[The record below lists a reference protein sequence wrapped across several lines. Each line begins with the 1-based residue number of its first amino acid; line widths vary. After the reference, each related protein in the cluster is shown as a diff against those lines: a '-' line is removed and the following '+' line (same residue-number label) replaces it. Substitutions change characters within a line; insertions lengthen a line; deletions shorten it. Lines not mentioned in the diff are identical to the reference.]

1 MRAAS
6 VVIGFALLLPVPAE
20 ADPVRDEVLSG
31 AARCEGIAD
40 NRTWL
45 DCFYGSAQ
53 PMRSLLSLPPA
64 PAGQVKLVPAPNL
77 APVRKVSV
85 VAAPVNATHPKQDG
99 FLTGLLGSTKPMASD
114 MPMAD
119 YRFAPN
125 RTFTVTLKNGDVY
138 QQEESDLVFAKWTK
152 APASYRVTIIASA
165 DKYILR
171 VKGEP
176 GGPFRVHRK

>member
-1 MRAAS
+1 MRAAF
-6 VVIGFALLLPVPAE
+6 VLIGFALLSPVAAA

-45 DCFYGSAQ
+45 DCVYGSAQ
-53 PMRSLLSLPPA
+53 PMRSLLGLAPA
-64 PAGQVKLVPAPNL
+64 PAAQLKLVPPANVAPARK
-77 APVRKVSV
+77 APIA
-85 VAAPVNATHPKQDG
+85 AAPVTAPRSKQGG
-99 FLTGLLGSTKPMASD
+99 FLSGLLGSTQPVASD
-114 MPMAD
+114 IPMAD
-119 YRFAPN
+119 YRFAPD
-125 RTFTVTLKNGDVY
+125 RTFTVTLKNGEVY

-152 APASYRVTIIASA
+152 APASYRVTVTASA

-176 GGPFRVHRK
+176 GTTFRVRRK